1 MTTDVRLGRL
11 LGRRRRA
18 LAEQLPG
25 ALAGDVEA
33 VHLARVATR
42 RLREVLP
49 LVLADLPTRKTAR
62 LMRRVRRLTRALG
75 PVRELDVTVATLAEC
90 APMTPSGGATD
101 ALVRTLAR
109 RRQRAATRLVAKFGR
124 TDHAQTLLAELGA
137 AVKALAGREEVG
149 AWQREFGE
157 RVQARSRKLRGALE
171 QAGALYEPER
181 LHALRIA
188 TKQLRYA
195 LELAAEL
202 RLSEARP
209 LVAMFKVS
217 QDVLGRLH
225 DLDVLAHVIRGHRKS
240 DEQVRE
246 ALVARIDHECRLLHA
261 QFLRGRDRLIAA
273 ADRAA
278 DAISRMPSVRVT
290 PARKKP
296 GARRPRVAPSG
307 ASRPIPHSRSGRP

>member
-1 MTTDVRLGRL
+1 MTKDVRLDRL

-18 LAEQLPG
+18 LADHLPG
-25 ALAGDVEA
+25 ALAGEVEA

-49 LVLADLPTRKTAR
+49 LVLAELPTRKTAK
-62 LMRRVRRLTRALG
+62 LLRRVRRCTRALG
-75 PVRELDVTVATLAEC
+75 PVRELDVTAATLAAC
-90 APMTPSGGATD
+90 ASMTPSGGD
-101 ALVRTLAR
+101 VLALTRTLER
-109 RRQRAATRLVAKFGR
+109 RRERALARLTATFGGADAAARLLAQIAAT
-124 TDHAQTLLAELGA
+124 
-137 AVKALAGREEVG
+137 VKALAAHEETEAWPRELR
-149 AWQREFGE
+149 A
-157 RVQARSRKLRGALE
+157 RVQARSKKLRAALE

-209 LVAMFKVS
+209 LVATFKTS

-225 DLDVLAHVIRGHRKS
+225 DLQVLARVVRGHRKS
-240 DEQVRE
+240 NEQIRE

-261 QFLRGRDRLIAA
+261 QFLKGRDRLIAA
-273 ADRAA
+273 ADAA
-278 DAISRMPSVRVT
+278 DTLSRTSS
-290 PARKKP
+290 ARLSSQRQKAGP
-296 GARRPRVAPSG
+296 RRPKATPSRV
-307 ASRPIPHSRSGRP
+307 SRPIPQSPARRS